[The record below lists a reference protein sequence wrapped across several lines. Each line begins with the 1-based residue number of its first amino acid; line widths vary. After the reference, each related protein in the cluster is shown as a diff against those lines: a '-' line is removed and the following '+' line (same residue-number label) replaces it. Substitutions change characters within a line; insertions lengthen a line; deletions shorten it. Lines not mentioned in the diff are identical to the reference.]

1 METVVNKIENS
12 LVEIEVKVEEDVWKE
27 AQNKALKKLAKDVKI
42 DGFRKGKAP
51 LQLVKNKINKQL
63 LLEEALD
70 DVLKDC
76 YSEVITANEIA
87 PVSQPEVAVTKM
99 SADELEFKVTAT
111 VKPDVELGQYKGLNV
126 VRDEVE
132 VTDEDVNNKLE
143 DYQKQFSELV
153 VKDEDGVV
161 EDGDTVILDYQGL
174 KDGVAFDGG
183 SAVDQSLVIGSGTFI
198 PGFEEGMIGMKV
210 GEEKDIELT
219 FPADYHVED
228 LADAVVVFHVQVN
241 EISYSVLPEI
251 DDELAKDVS
260 IDGVETLEDL
270 KLHITEEIKIAKD
283 RDADEKFDDDVYELL
298 MENTPIDIPEV
309 MIDSEVEMM
318 INNISQ
324 SMGAQ
329 GVTLDQYFELTG
341 ASMDDL
347 KSAQRPQAEKR
358 VHLRLILEA
367 IVKAEN
373 IDVTDEEIDKEL
385 EDIASYYGQ
394 EVEQVK
400 TLLGNEM
407 DTLIM
412 DIAVDKASA
421 LVKESCQPE

>member
-126 VRDEVE
+126 ARDEVE

>member
-12 LVEIEVKVEEDVWKE
+12 LVEIEVRVEEDVWKE

-126 VRDEVE
+126 ARDEVE

-174 KDGVAFDGG
+174 RDGVAFDGG

-228 LADAVVVFHVQVN
+228 LADAAVVFHVQVN

-298 MENTPIDIPEV
+298 MTNTPIDIPEV

-324 SMGAQ
+324 SMSAQ